1 MSKITPTTPLR
12 DVFSNPRHLLVYD
25 EETTGFAGP
34 VEPTDLDDEDRK
46 LTVQEYAQAVVNEI
60 HEEMEPWDQHEITV
74 WVYDTPSPEYYLR
87 SGIFH
92 ANDREN
98 TLLVEVSATAFP
110 TDLKE

>member
-34 VEPTDLDDEDRK
+34 VPPDDLDDEDRN
-46 LTVQEYAQAVVNEI
+46 LTVQEYAQFLVDEI
-60 HEEMEPWDQHEITV
+60 HGQMEPWDQHEITV
-74 WVYDTPSPEYYLR
+74 WVYDTPRAESSIMR
-87 SGIFH
+87 SIFH
-92 ANDREN
+92 ADDEED